1 MLVYEFCIHVEI
13 VWFQGSRQL
22 WAKGCARSSI
32 VSCYHKPAIDVTK
45 FSLPNAFFLMEL
57 GKNIP
62 GAAQIWVNLD
72 LFLNTNVAIFSLT
85 SNTFHLQDNLC
96 FDLLISVI

>member
-1 MLVYEFCIHVEI
+1 
-13 VWFQGSRQL
+13 
-22 WAKGCARSSI
+22 
-32 VSCYHKPAIDVTK
+32 
-45 FSLPNAFFLMEL
+45 MEL

-96 FDLLISVI
+96 FDLFDFSNLISHSAKSHALFTFTRIKSGVLRPKGYVWS